1 MNNIFEKAREASD
14 YILEST
20 ELRPRV
26 ATILG
31 TGLGSLTEELEEG
44 TTMAYER
51 IPHFPIST
59 VKSHAGAM
67 HIGRLNGIPIAILSG
82 RFHYYEGYSAKEI
95 TFPVRVLKSMGIEKL
110 IITNVSGGLNPHYKA
125 GQLILVEDHINLQ
138 PEHPL
143 RGKND
148 DRLGLRFPDMMEPY
162 NLEMRSGILQ
172 AAESLDY
179 RLSEGVYVAVQGPS
193 LETRAE
199 YKFLRKIGAD
209 MVGMSSV
216 PEVIVANHAEI
227 QVAMISMISNVCF
240 PVNRISKTTLEEV
253 IAVAAASAPMFNKL
267 LSTAIEYVMEGS

>member
-14 YILEST
+14 YIQEMT
-20 ELRPRV
+20 EIRPRV
-26 ATILG
+26 AIILG
-31 TGLGSLTEELEEG
+31 TGLGSLTEELKDA
-44 TTMAYER
+44 TSIAYEQ
-51 IPHFPIST
+51 IPHFPVST
-59 VKSHAGAM
+59 VVSHAGAL
-67 HIGRLNGIPIAILSG
+67 HIGMLNGIPIAILSG

-95 TFPVRVLKSMGIEKL
+95 AFPVRVLKSMGVEKL
-110 IITNVSGGLNPHYKA
+110 IITNVSGGLDPHYKA

-138 PEHPL
+138 PDHPL

-162 NLEMRSGILQ
+162 NSGMRSAIMQ
-172 AAESLDY
+172 AAEHLNY
-179 RLSEGVYVAVQGPS
+179 PLSEGVYVALQGPS

-199 YKFLRKIGAD
+199 YRFLRRIGAD

-216 PEVIVANHAEI
+216 PEVIVAKHAEI

-240 PVNRISKTTLEEV
+240 PINSISKTTVEEV

-267 LSTAIEYVMEGS
+267 LSTSIEYVMVSS